1 MDDRVVSFDADGTLV
16 KRDLVDRFWFEEIPS
31 LYADQEGIS
40 FDEALDDV
48 KGFYDEIGPRDIRWY
63 LPSYWF
69 DRLGIDKDPIKVI
82 EGIKHHKEVYP
93 DALDV
98 LEDLD
103 GEYRMIVIS
112 NAPRK
117 FLEVQLQEISD
128 YFMEIYSCVSDLEKV
143 KKDTTVYR
151 EVLDDID
158 VEPENLVH
166 VGDDYDFDFL
176 APRDLGVETYFIDR
190 ERRHSDSDGV
200 IRDLRDIV
208 DILKC

>member
-31 LYADQEGIS
+31 LYADQAGIG
-40 FDEALDDV
+40 FDEALEDV
-48 KGFYDEIGPRDIRWY
+48 KSFYDEIGSRDIRWY

-69 DRLGIDKDPIKVI
+69 DRLGIDEDPVEVI
-82 EGIKHHKEVYP
+82 ESIKHHKEVYP

-103 GEYRMIVIS
+103 GKYRMVVIS
-112 NAPRK
+112 NAPRV
-117 FLEVQLQEISD
+117 FLEVQLSEISD

-143 KKDTTVYR
+143 KKDTKVYR

-158 VEPENLVH
+158 VRAEDLVH

-176 APRDLGVETYFIDR
+176 APRGLGVETYFIDR
-190 ERRHSDSDGV
+190 ERNHSESDGV

-208 DILKC
+208 DVLEG